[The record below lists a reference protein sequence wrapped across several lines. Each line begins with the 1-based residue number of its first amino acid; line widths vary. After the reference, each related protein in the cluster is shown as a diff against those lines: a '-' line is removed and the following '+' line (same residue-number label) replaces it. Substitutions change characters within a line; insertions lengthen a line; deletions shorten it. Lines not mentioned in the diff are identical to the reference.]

1 MYNVYVSLPAE
12 VLNKYVGESESNI
25 RYNNMLY
32 LLVECIILLRAHE
45 QSGVKCAC
53 TRVFYA

>member
-1 MYNVYVSLPAE
+1 MYDVYVSLLAE

-32 LLVECIILLRAHE
+32 LRIILLRTHE
-45 QSGVKCAC
+45 QSGVKCVC